1 MARAMF
7 FLQAGEPCVCGGI
20 LPQEEHGG
28 FGKGPRELGLAAC
41 AAGGARAGASSCSG
55 TLDETTGGGPILHTR
70 ASLARM
76 TLGEPPEAEE
86 LADPRDRVPQLPRV
100 GVRMLGGFDHG
111 PCQVTPPRLV
121 GGEQGESDGKAF
133 VHGRIGTALS
143 DPVTVGLLGDRCAH
157 GGEMVRTG
165 GIGSVGQ
172 ECPPCASQ
180 RQAASEPGTGGAPH
194 GGGDLGLREQ
204 ATA

>member
-1 MARAMF
+1 MCQEGPGLARAMF

-86 LADPRDRVPQLPRV
+86 LADPGTVCRSYRVWASGCWAVLTMVRARSRRHASSEVSRARATARLLCTAGSAQRSATPSRLACSAIVVPMAGRWYGLGGLGPWARSAPRV
-100 GVRMLGGFDHG
+100 RARGRRRRSQARGA
-111 PCQVTPPRLV
+111 RLAA
-121 GGEQGESDGKAF
+121 GE
-133 VHGRIGTALS
+133 T
-143 DPVTVGLLGDRCAH
+143 
-157 GGEMVRTG
+157 
-165 GIGSVGQ
+165 
-172 ECPPCASQ
+172 
-180 RQAASEPGTGGAPH
+180 
-194 GGGDLGLREQ
+194 
-204 ATA
+204 